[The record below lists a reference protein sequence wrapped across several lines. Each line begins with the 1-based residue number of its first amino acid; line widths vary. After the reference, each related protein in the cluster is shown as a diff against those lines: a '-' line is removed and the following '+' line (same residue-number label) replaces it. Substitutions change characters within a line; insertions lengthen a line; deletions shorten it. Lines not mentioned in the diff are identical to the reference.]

1 LVTAFLATAAR
12 VAAFVT
18 GAFATAFL
26 AAAVRVTVFLAGAFA
41 TVFLAGAARVTVFL
55 AGAFVTAF
63 LAGAFA
69 TDFLAGVLAGVLVAV
84 RFTGFEA
91 AGLTLVAA
99 TYTLSVCWPST
110 GHGRASP
117 KASVMGNIGAI
128 SLWILRC
135 PVSGRQ

>member
-12 VAAFVT
+12 V
-18 GAFATAFL
+18 TAFL
-26 AAAVRVTVFLAGAFA
+26 AGAFATVFLAGAFA
-41 TVFLAGAARVTVFL
+41 TGFLAGAARVTVFL
-55 AGAFVTAF
+55 AGAFVTTF

-135 PVSGRQ
+135 PVSGRRCPL

>member
-1 LVTAFLATAAR
+1 
-12 VAAFVT
+12 
-18 GAFATAFL
+18 
-26 AAAVRVTVFLAGAFA
+26 
-41 TVFLAGAARVTVFL
+41 LAGAARVTVFL

-69 TDFLAGVLAGVLVAV
+69 TDFLAGVVAGVLAGVLVAV

-135 PVSGRQ
+135 PVSGRRCPL